1 MRLAV
6 EDAGPRWY
14 AVDVNGLDLLT
25 GRPPRGRGAPDPV
38 TALLRAPVAS
48 WPLTVRDA
56 TGAAVAAARALGPG
70 GPAVAGL
77 LDALESDADPSL
89 QPGGDGA
96 LPPGGDG
103 ALPPAVAD
111 LTRQTPLGPA
121 PGALRRLDV
130 VEAAAATL
138 ESGWLA
144 ALDDAR
150 TECRRR
156 AVATGWGAELEAALH
171 LVALV
176 ATARLDPP
184 DDEDVAAHVASGAQ
198 LWLLAAATA
207 SALAAARDPASALA
221 GARDPFAAWGRLAAT
236 GWWPV
241 GPVGGELVVAAT
253 GRPPTSGRQGGPGR

>member
-77 LDALESDADPSL
+77 LDALETDADPSL
-89 QPGGDGA
+89 RPGGY
-96 LPPGGDG
+96 G

-130 VEAAAATL
+130 VEAAAATV

-221 GARDPFAAWGRLAAT
+221 AARDPFAAWGRLAAT